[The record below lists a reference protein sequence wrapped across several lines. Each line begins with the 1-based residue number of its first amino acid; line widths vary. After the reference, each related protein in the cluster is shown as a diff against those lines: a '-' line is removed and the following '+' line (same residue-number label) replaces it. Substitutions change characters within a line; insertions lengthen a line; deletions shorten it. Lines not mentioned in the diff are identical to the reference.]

1 MSDMLGLLGK
11 SRWLADG
18 LVGWQKR
25 LSGNAANGYWLVRTI
40 GVFRHRARL
49 IRINGRGSVLH
60 SVLNAGNRSRYE
72 STTG

>member
-11 SRWLADG
+11 SRWLADDP
-18 LVGWQKR
+18 VGWQKR
-25 LSGNAANGYWLVRTI
+25 FSGNAASGCWLVHTI
-40 GVFRHRARL
+40 GGFRHRARL
-49 IRINGRGSVLH
+49 IRISGRESVLH